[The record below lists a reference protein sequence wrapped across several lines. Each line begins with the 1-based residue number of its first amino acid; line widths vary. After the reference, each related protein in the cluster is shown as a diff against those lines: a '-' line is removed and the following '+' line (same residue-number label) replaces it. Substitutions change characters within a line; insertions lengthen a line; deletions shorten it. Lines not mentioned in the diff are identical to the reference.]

1 MDPLEILM
9 KTLNPLLTT
18 TLHQYTGTT
27 FYTQSEHSLQP
38 LDPIYPRL
46 SFPMVHD
53 SLG

>member
-1 MDPLEILM
+1 MDPLENLM